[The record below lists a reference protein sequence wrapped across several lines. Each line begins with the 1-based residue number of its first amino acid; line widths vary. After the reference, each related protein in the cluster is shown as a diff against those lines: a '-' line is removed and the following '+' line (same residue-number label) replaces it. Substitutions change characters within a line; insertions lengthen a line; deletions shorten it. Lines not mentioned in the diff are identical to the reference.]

1 MKQLISS
8 ISEVQQYIRVGNG
21 LSIESLHPSLN
32 EVMMQEMTYYLG
44 EDLLAE
50 IVTQKS
56 TNSVTP
62 RIEKILS
69 HVLASVACLA
79 VYKAG
84 PEIEVLMSD
93 NGILRQESATEKAA
107 FGGQVM
113 RFRELAGNRGYAAI
127 DSFLGVLEKYE
138 QDYPE
143 WLESE
148 YYGLK
153 KGMIIRSV
161 KEFEAAGESING
173 SSLTYRSLRQIM
185 LTVQDQQIRA
195 VLPDAMYQEIM
206 EQLETDTLSPANE
219 VLVNRYLAP
228 AIAKLTIEDALSTL
242 PVEVSHAGV
251 NVSQVEVA
259 GDARSIKQA
268 NISMIEKKA
277 WTVRGRGMY
286 YLANMKEYLNASAS
300 AESYPLWFGSA
311 NYSRTLAQQIAEDG
325 LGESVRTIYRT

>member
-1 MKQLISS
+1 MNQLILS

-21 LSIESLHPSLN
+21 LSIESLLPSLN

-50 IVTQKS
+50 IITQKN
-56 TNSVTP
+56 TNTITP
-62 RIEKILS
+62 RVSKILP

-93 NGILRQESATEKAA
+93 NGILRQESNNEKSAY
-107 FGGQVM
+107 GGQVF

-127 DSFLGVLEKYE
+127 DSFLAILEKYV

-143 WLESE
+143 WVNSE
-148 YYGLK
+148 YYQLK

-185 LTVQDQQIRA
+185 LTIQDQQISA
-195 VLPDAMYQEIM
+195 VLPDAMYQEILA
-206 EQLETDTLSPANE
+206 QLDTDDLSPANE

-242 PVEVSHAGV
+242 PVEVSHSGV
-251 NVSQVEVA
+251 NVTQVEVA
-259 GDARSIKQA
+259 GDARTIKQA
-268 NISMIEKKA
+268 NIAMIEKKA

-286 YLANMKEYLNASAS
+286 YLANMKEYLNATAS
-300 AESYPLWFGSA
+300 AQSYPLWYGSA
-311 NYSRTLAQQIAEDG
+311 NYSRTLAQQIMEDG